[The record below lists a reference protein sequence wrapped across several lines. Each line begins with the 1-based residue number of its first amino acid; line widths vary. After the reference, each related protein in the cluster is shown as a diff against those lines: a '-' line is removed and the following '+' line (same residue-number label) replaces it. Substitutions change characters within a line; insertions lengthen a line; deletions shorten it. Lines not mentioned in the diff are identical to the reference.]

1 MASYA
6 KEGGHWYTPDGKAA
20 YTQPNKSKG
29 GERPTTIRD
38 AIKLGLYPSVTGVM
52 SIINKPPLNIWITNQ
67 NLWALA
73 TLPDIEGESL
83 DARIERAKKDA
94 KEQTKKAAEVGT
106 RIHGKVERYYAGES
120 MLLDPDWEYI
130 SGIAEEINMATGEPH
145 NAWSTERTFASQE
158 WKYGGCVDLHNP
170 RWVVDLKGKDG
181 DLEKERLWDEHYM
194 QLAAYREGLGIKNA
208 RCGICFF
215 SRTHPGV
222 ARFIE
227 ADEGELF
234 RGRGMFLHALGIWK
248 YQKRYRP

>member
-1 MASYA
+1 MATVA
-6 KEGGHWYTPDGKAA
+6 KEGGHWYTKDGEPA

-29 GERPTTIRD
+29 GTRPTTIRD

-52 SIINKPPLNIWITNQ
+52 NILDKPGLNIWKINQ

-73 TLPDIEGESL
+73 TLPDIKGESL

-94 KEQTKKAAEVGT
+94 KEQVTEAAETGT
-106 RIHGKVERYYAGES
+106 VVHGKTEKYFDGKSVEAPWLTYV
-120 MLLDPDWEYI
+120 L
-130 SGIAEEINMATGEPH
+130 GIAEAITVATGEDRL
-145 NAWSTERTFASQE
+145 AWSTERTFASE
-158 WKYGGCVDLHNP
+158 KWRYGGCADLHNP

-181 DLEKERLWDEHYM
+181 NLEKEKLWDEHLM
-194 QLAAYREGLGIKNA
+194 QLAAYREGLGVKEA

-227 ADEGELF
+227 ASRADLEL
-234 RGRGMFLHALGIWK
+234 GWNMFFHALQLWK
-248 YQKRYRP
+248 SIKRYAP